1 MSRSYTALPFE
12 YREELYSLSPAAFGK
27 LILALLEFSETGKE
41 PDDLPRA
48 AAVFWPR
55 LRARELAFQAEYEKR
70 TESASEHGKTAANA
84 RWSRKKDGKMP
95 GHARAYNTKTKTNT
109 NTNTNTN
116 SNSKSIFNDNSSGFI
131 PGEAEL
137 EALMRLKRAKEE
149 RERKKREQETA
160 EERNLPAPV

>member
-12 YREELYSLSPAAFGK
+12 YREELFSLSPAAFGK

-95 GHARAYNTKTKTNT
+95 GHARAYNTKT
-109 NTNTNTN
+109 NTNTN

-149 RERKKREQETA
+149 REKRAREQAA
-160 EERNLPAPV
+160 EAGGNLPAPA

>member
-12 YREELYSLSPAAFGK
+12 YREELFSLSPAAFGK
-27 LILALLEFSETGKE
+27 LSLALLEFSETGKE

-109 NTNTNTN
+109 NTN

-149 RERKKREQETA
+149 REKRAREQAA
-160 EERNLPAPV
+160 EAGGNLPAPA